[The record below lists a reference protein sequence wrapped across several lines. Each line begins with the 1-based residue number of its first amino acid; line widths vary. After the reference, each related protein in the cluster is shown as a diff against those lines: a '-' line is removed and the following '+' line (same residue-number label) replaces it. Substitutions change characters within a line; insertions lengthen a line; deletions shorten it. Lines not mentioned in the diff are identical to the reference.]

1 MKKLTAGIFAS
12 LLAVVATGA
21 ANAKIA
27 SQAYVDEKDAERVA
41 VQQETNN
48 GILTTS
54 ATGAVQVS
62 SSIPQARVDGLDT
75 ALAGKADKA
84 TTLEG
89 YGITDGATKDEL
101 TEGLAGKVNNAD
113 ITDMQVK
120 ANLTTNAEWATEKA
134 SDDKYP
140 SNAAV
145 DAAIS
150 EATSKLPTSG
160 TITEIQGNITKIQ
173 GDVAGL
179 KTSKQDADTA
189 VEVGTAGTAVGS
201 TTQPVYVN
209 ESGVVTPT
217 NALGSLAWEST
228 VGTAEI
234 ENNAVTTAKIG
245 DGQVTKAKIA
255 DGVVPT
261 VTTSIVTGNTDAA
274 QAGAVATALAGKAD
288 AADLDTKVDANAA
301 ITAGTGTKITYDAKG
316 LVTGSSN
323 LTAADIPALTTDKI
337 TGLDTELDS
346 KASQTDLTALTG
358 RVTTAEGD
366 IDALQAPKATVATG
380 QTGPVSGQTVYEA
393 IQEVTGDVTG
403 VTESVT
409 ALEGEMDQAQSDITE
424 LKTGKQDKLTGP
436 VGSATQPV
444 YVNAQGNVVA
454 GTAYGPLATKTQIA
468 NADVAND
475 AAIAQSKIANLVTDL
490 AAKITA
496 PATSETGE
504 TGTWVLTYDGT
515 DFQWEDITRA
525 GE

>member
-1 MKKLTAGIFAS
+1 MKKLTAGIFAT
-12 LLAVVATGA
+12 LLAVVSTGA

-84 TTLEG
+84 NTLEG
-89 YGITDGATKDEL
+89 YGITDGATKTEL
-101 TEGLAGKVNNAD
+101 TDGLAGKVDNAA
-113 ITDMQVK
+113 IADMQVK
-120 ANLTTNAEWATEKA
+120 ANLTTNAEWATEKTL
-134 SDDKYP
+134 DDKYP

-145 DAAIS
+145 DAAITS
-150 EATSKLPTSG
+150 ATSKLPTSG
-160 TITEIQGNITKIQ
+160 TITEIQGDITEIKGNVTELQTGKQDKNMGAGAANHIVTTDGSGNITSSATIGQDK
-173 GDVAGL
+173 VTGL
-179 KTSKQDADTA
+179 
-189 VEVGTAGTAVGS
+189 
-201 TTQPVYVN
+201 
-209 ESGVVTPT
+209 
-217 NALGSLAWEST
+217 
-228 VGTAEI
+228 
-234 ENNAVTTAKIG
+234 TTA
-245 DGQVTKAKIA
+245 
-255 DGVVPT
+255 
-261 VTTSIVTGNTDAA
+261 
-274 QAGAVATALAGKAD
+274 LEGKAD
-288 AADLDTKVDANAA
+288 KSALDGKVDANKA
-301 ITAGTGTKITYDAKG
+301 ISAGTGTKITYDAKG

-323 LTAADIPALTTDKI
+323 LTAADIPELTTDKI

-366 IDALQAPKATVATG
+366 IDALQAPTAQVAEG
-380 QTGPVSGQTVYEA
+380 VTGPVSGQTVFNA
-393 IQEVTGDVTG
+393 IQGVTGDVTG
-403 VTESVT
+403 VTGRVDT
-409 ALEGEMDQAQSDITE
+409 LEDEMDTAQSDISG

-444 YVNAQGNVVA
+444 YVNAEGNVVA

>member
-1 MKKLTAGIFAS
+1 MKKLTAGIFAT
-12 LLAVVATGA
+12 LLAVVSTGA

-84 TTLEG
+84 TTLSG
-89 YGITDGATKDEL
+89 YGITDGATKTEL
-101 TEGLAGKVNNAD
+101 TDGLAGKVDNAD
-113 ITDMQVK
+113 IADMQVK
-120 ANLTTNAEWATEKA
+120 ANLTTNAEWATEKT

-145 DAAIS
+145 DAAIKS
-150 EATSKLPTSG
+150 ATSQLPSSG
-160 TITEIQGNITKIQ
+160 TITEIQGDITEIKGNVTELQTGKQDKNMGSGAANHIVTTDGTGNITSSATITQ
-173 GDVAGL
+173 GQVAGL
-179 KTSKQDADTA
+179 
-189 VEVGTAGTAVGS
+189 
-201 TTQPVYVN
+201 N
-209 ESGVVTPT
+209 
-217 NALGSLAWEST
+217 
-228 VGTAEI
+228 
-234 ENNAVTTAKIG
+234 
-245 DGQVTKAKIA
+245 
-255 DGVVPT
+255 
-261 VTTSIVTGNTDAA
+261 
-274 QAGAVATALAGKAD
+274 TALDAKAD
-288 AADLDTKVDANAA
+288 KSALDGKVDANKA
-301 ITAGTGTKITYDAKG
+301 ISAGTGTKITYDAKG
-316 LVTGSSN
+316 LVTGSAS
-323 LTAADIPALTTDKI
+323 LTASDIPALTTDKI
-337 TGLDTELDS
+337 TGLDTALAGKVDDAEIADMLTKTEAGS
-346 KASQTDLTALTG
+346 TYYTQVEGTALEG
-358 RVTTAEGD
+358 RV
-366 IDALQAPKATVATG
+366 DAVEKPTATVATG

-409 ALEGEMDQAQSDITE
+409 ALEGEMDQAQSDITN
-424 LKTGKQDKLTGP
+424 LQTGKQDKLTGP

-444 YVNAQGNVVA
+444 YVNAEGNVVA

>member
-1 MKKLTAGIFAS
+1 MKKLTAGIFAT
-12 LLAVVATGA
+12 LLAVVSTGA

-62 SSIPQARVDGLDT
+62 DTIPQSSVAGLDT
-75 ALAGKADKA
+75 
-84 TTLEG
+84 T
-89 YGITDGATKDEL
+89 
-101 TEGLAGKVNNAD
+101 LAGKVDDADLADYATKTELTSGLAAKANKAD

-120 ANLTTNAEWATEKA
+120 ANLTTNAEWATEKT

-145 DAAIS
+145 DAAIKS
-150 EATSKLPTSG
+150 ATSQLPSSD
-160 TITEIQGNITKIQ
+160 TITEIQGDITDIQ
-173 GDVAGL
+173 GDVTQLQADVSL
-179 KTSKQDADTA
+179 KQNKNM
-189 VEVGTAGTAVGS
+189 G
-201 TTQPVYVN
+201 
-209 ESGVVTPT
+209 
-217 NALGSLAWEST
+217 
-228 VGTAEI
+228 AEAANHI
-234 ENNAVTTAKIG
+234 VTT
-245 DGQVTKAKIA
+245 DGSGNITSSATITQAQVS
-255 DGVVPT
+255 GL
-261 VTTSIVTGNTDAA
+261 G
-274 QAGAVATALAGKAD
+274 TALAGKAD
-288 AADLDTKVDANAA
+288 AADLDKKVDANAA

-323 LTAADIPALTTDKI
+323 LTEADIPALTTDKI

-380 QTGPVSGQTVYEA
+380 QTGPVSGQTVYDA

-409 ALEGEMDQAQSDITE
+409 VLEGEMDQAQSDITK
-424 LKTGKQDKLTGP
+424 LQTDKQDKLTGP

-454 GTAYGPLATKTQIA
+454 GTAYGSLATKNQVA
-468 NADVAND
+468 NADVADN

-496 PATSETGE
+496 PAISETGE

-515 DFQWEDITRA
+515 NFQWEDIARA